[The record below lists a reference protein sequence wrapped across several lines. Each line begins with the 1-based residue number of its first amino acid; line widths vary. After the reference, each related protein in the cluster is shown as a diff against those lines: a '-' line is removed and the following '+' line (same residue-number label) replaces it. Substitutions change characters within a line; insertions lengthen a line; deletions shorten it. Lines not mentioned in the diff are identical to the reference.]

1 MKNVI
6 DLLKSIIMKP
16 TDANRVSRC
25 YKKGLSVDAVI
36 TPSAIRCGRFLQRQ
50 RGGLVR
56 NRTVA
61 LHLLPVGELSKF
73 SVDAQIRRVY
83 SAVFLVE
90 KRFDVVQCT
99 HLEKNVQPI
108 DFHVDAMAV
117 FAVFLRY
124 VPEKAAV
131 RTLCLRAIVLVVTF
145 RVALGA
151 YVLRAFEVTTR
162 LVPY

>member
-1 MKNVI
+1 MHTFCYTLVI
-6 DLLKSIIMKP
+6 VVMLESEVERSFGALIEVTFRGLVRTVAVSLEVVRSI
-16 TDANRVSRC
+16 
-25 YKKGLSVDAVI
+25 LE
-36 TPSAIRCGRFLQRQ
+36 LQQ
-50 RGGLVR
+50 LLVR

-61 LHLLPVGELSKF
+61 LNLLPVSELSKF

-83 SAVFLVE
+83 SAVFFVE

-99 HLEKNVQPI
+99 NLEENVQPI

-124 VPEKAAV
+124 VAEKAAV

-162 LVPY
+162 LVP